1 MSRKMEF
8 HDIVNMIK
16 RRFKWILLSM
26 TGAIVFAIVF
36 NMTATPIYESAVSL
50 RVKYYHGPNVSFATI
65 APEEQLKQQI
75 NTYAEI
81 IKSKTVINEVI
92 NRGYADISEFYRPSY
107 GQMVRMISTQLVNG
121 TELLVIK
128 VQALSP
134 DEAQILANT
143 LLEVLRE
150 KLTEI
155 ERSEG
160 KEARIFIGERMEEA
174 KKNLS
179 AAEQAMVDYKK
190 NHQTISVSDQTRSV
204 VERQAEIK
212 KRAID
217 NQVNLNTAQ
226 AKLVSVNQQISQQN
240 IGFVANN
247 ALIEQYKT
255 QLADKEVEMVG
266 LRKNYTVNH
275 PKVISLQAS
284 IEETKNRL
292 KDEIDKISKSE
303 SLSTNPIYQTLLQ
316 GKLQAEVDVTVG
328 IAQKNAIEAAAASQ
342 EQEMVQVP
350 EKEQGLARLMREYAV
365 AEESYTT
372 LAKRYGQAR
381 VEEVTQPTNIQVVD
395 RADRQ
400 PIPVRPRKALNII
413 FAAFIG
419 LFMGLSATFVNEY
432 LNKTIDTTE
441 DVRRYLGVSVIGS
454 IPAENVKAELLW
466 KRLVSKVMQLGRRK
480 QRDVNLKSA
489 YFKRP

>member
-1 MSRKMEF
+1 MSRKMEL

-36 NMTATPIYESAVSL
+36 NMTAAPIYESTVSL
-50 RVKYYHGPNVSFATI
+50 RVKYYHGPNVPFAAI

-81 IKSKTVINEVI
+81 IISKTVINEVI
-92 NRGYADISEFYRPSY
+92 NRGYADIDEFYRPSY
-107 GQMVRMISTQLVNG
+107 EQMVRMISTQLVNG

-128 VQALSP
+128 VRALSP

-143 LLEVLRE
+143 VLEVFRD

-190 NHQTISVSDQTRSV
+190 SHQTISVSDQTRSV

-212 KRAID
+212 RGMID
-217 NQVNLNTAQ
+217 NQVNLKTAQ
-226 AKLVSVNQQISQQN
+226 AKLVNVNQQISQQN
-240 IGFVANN
+240 IGFIASNP
-247 ALIEQYKT
+247 LIEQYKT

-266 LRKNYTVNH
+266 LRKNYTANH

-292 KDEIDKISKSE
+292 KDEINKISKSE
-303 SLSTNPIYQTLLQ
+303 SLSMNPIYQTLLQ
-316 GKLQAEVDVTVG
+316 GKLQAEVDIAVG
-328 IAQKNAIEAAAASQ
+328 VAQRNAIQIAAASQ
-342 EQEMVQVP
+342 EQEMALVP
-350 EKEQGLARLMREYAV
+350 EKEQGLARLMRDYTV

-372 LAKRYGQAR
+372 LAKRYEQAR

-395 RADRQ
+395 RADLQ

-419 LFMGLSATFVNEY
+419 LFMGFSATFVSER
-432 LNKTIDTTE
+432 LNKTIDTIE
-441 DVRRYLGVSVIGS
+441 DVRRYLGVSFIGS
-454 IPAENVKAELLW
+454 IPAENVKPEPQW
-466 KRLVSKVMQLGRRK
+466 KRLISKVIPIRK
-480 QRDVNLKSA
+480 EKTTRC
-489 YFKRP
+489 